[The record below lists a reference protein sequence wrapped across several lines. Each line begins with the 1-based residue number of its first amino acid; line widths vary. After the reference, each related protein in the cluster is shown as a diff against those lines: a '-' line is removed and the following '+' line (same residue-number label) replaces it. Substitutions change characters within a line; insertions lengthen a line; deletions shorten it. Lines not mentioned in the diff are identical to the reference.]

1 LRSPFPP
8 WLKTLPPCWATPP
21 APSPRPPAT
30 YAELH
35 QVSTYG
41 CTTHYFGYDRGT
53 CALDGDRILLTQ
65 QQRSLNKGRAGAFA
79 CRTRYP
85 SALLNVSEATSVA
98 VLRTAMRARWMS
110 PCLPCN
116 ARSQPSSDMKQSC

>member
-1 LRSPFPP
+1 MRLAAF
-8 WLKTLPPCWATPP
+8 LLPPCWATPP
-21 APSPRPPAT
+21 APSPRPPAP

-65 QQRSLNKGRAGAFA
+65 QQRSLDKGRAGAFA
-79 CRTRYP
+79 CQDAVPFGIAECLRSNICGRLANRHAG
-85 SALLNVSEATSVA
+85 ALDVA
-98 VLRTAMRARWMS
+98 
-110 PCLPCN
+110 LPAVQC
-116 ARSQPSSDMKQSC
+116 A